1 MKYMMV
7 LVCAVL
13 FANAAIGEKLAGN
26 LAQEFKMLPI
36 EQRVMANLPKGREED
51 VINALIERGSISTL
65 LRINHVPTVERV
77 INSYLEMEGK
87 SWPLRGQIG
96 DSGSPYLVEKL
107 APALY
112 KGDEMILRGLGEGGS
127 DFGQSAAA
135 ALLVGQLLMKSPEF
149 PAEVKEWAHR
159 NLQTN
164 SAACIAIARQFWELN
179 EEALKAQKFDQVI
192 APEGPPS
199 FPPLPRPEASQ
210 DPVTAPVPPTKQP
223 LPPAVDPTPSQA
235 VVSSRYWWIVGF
247 VIAGIFCLVM
257 IKKYK

>member
-51 VINALIERGSISTL
+51 VINALIERGSIVTL
-65 LRINHVPTVERV
+65 LRINHGPTVERV
-77 INSYLEMEGK
+77 IENYLEIEGK
-87 SWPLRGQIG
+87 SRGFRRQIG

-107 APALY
+107 SPVLY
-112 KGDEMILRGLGEGGS
+112 LEDDLIYRRWGEGDR

-135 ALLVGQLLMKSPEF
+135 ALLVGQLLMKAPEF

-159 NLQTN
+159 NLRMH
-164 SAACIAIARQFWELN
+164 SAACVAIARQFWELN
-179 EEALKAQKFDQVI
+179 EEALKAQRFDQVI

-199 FPPLPRPEASQ
+199 FPPLPRPEASPV
-210 DPVTAPVPPTKQP
+210 PVTAPVPPTKQP

-235 VVSSRYWWIVGF
+235 FVSSRYWWIIGF